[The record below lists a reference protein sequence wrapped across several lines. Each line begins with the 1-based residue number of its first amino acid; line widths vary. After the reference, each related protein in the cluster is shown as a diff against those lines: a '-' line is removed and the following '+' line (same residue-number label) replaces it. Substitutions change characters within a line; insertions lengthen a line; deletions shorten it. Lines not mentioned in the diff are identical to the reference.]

1 MIPKPESCRPCPA
14 WGTGEGLVPDE
25 VPPGAALLL
34 VAQNPGETE
43 EVQGRPL
50 VDVVG
55 QIVRKQLV
63 QRHLPDTPVGYCNLL
78 KCRWTNKAG
87 VRVNTLPAPGSKEW
101 QQAVAC
107 CRPMLD
113 ESLAK
118 APGALIVPMGAHS
131 IRALTGLS
139 GKTLHLR
146 GSLLRGEGLP

>member
-1 MIPKPESCRPCPA
+1 MLDKPDSCRQCPM
-14 WGTGEGLVPDE
+14 WGNGTGLVPDE
-25 VPPGAALLL
+25 VPAGALVLL

-50 VDVVG
+50 VGVVG
-55 QIVRKQLV
+55 QIVRHQLV
-63 QRHLPDTPVGYCNLL
+63 ARHLPDTPVAYCNLL

-87 VRVNTLPAPGSKEW
+87 QRVNTLPAAGSKEW

-107 CRPMLD
+107 CRPMLE

-118 APGALIVPMGAHS
+118 APGALVVPVGAHS
-131 IRALTGLS
+131 ILALAGLR

-146 GSLLRGEGLP
+146 GSLLREVAL